1 MRPVFIGGCPRS
13 GTTLLGAMLGAHS
26 QCLCVPEMPFK
37 FHILLRLDREKTG
50 TVPLPAVAKLLR
62 GRFKFEAWNVS
73 PERVFERLSSSSPS
87 TGSFRSAAYRKIVE
101 ALVGSYADIVG
112 QTTPSVWVDHT
123 PFNIRHVHKLA
134 ECFPDAV
141 FLHLVRDGRGVAS
154 SLLRVDFGPNNIL
167 DAAHSWAE
175 WVGFGLAAEQWDP
188 QRVVRVHFEELVR
201 NPVVVL
207 EDLSNRLDLQWE
219 PQMGMATDFRLP
231 DHTQDFHSLVTDPP
245 DATRANAWEKQ
256 LGARQVELFE
266 SVAEDLLESL
276 GYAVHFGQRARRP
289 NAFERA
295 EAEIQ
300 RIWHAFPN
308 SLKRKLR
315 RSRS

>member
-37 FHILLRLDREKTG
+37 FQMLLRLDREGTG
-50 TVPLPAVAKLLR
+50 TVSLPAVAKLLR

-73 PERVFERLSSSSPS
+73 LDRIFDRLSNSSPS
-87 TGSFRSAAYRKIVE
+87 TGSFRSAAYREVVE
-101 ALVGSYADIVG
+101 ALVGDYADVVG
-112 QTTPSVWVDHT
+112 QTTTAVWVDHT

-134 ECFPDAV
+134 AYFPDAV
-141 FLHLVRDGRGVAS
+141 FLHLIRDGRGVAS

-167 DAAHSWAE
+167 DAARSWAE
-175 WVGFGLAAEQWDP
+175 WLGFGLAAEQWDP

-201 NPVVVL
+201 NPVDVMA
-207 EDLSNRLDLQWE
+207 DLSSRLDLQWE

-231 DHTQDFHSLVTDPP
+231 DHTRDFHSLVAGPP
-245 DATRANAWEKQ
+245 DSTRANAWEKQ
-256 LGARQVELFE
+256 LGPRQVELFE

-289 NAFERA
+289 NAFEKA
-295 EAEIQ
+295 EAGVQ
-300 RIWHAFPN
+300 RIWREVPN
-308 SLKRKLR
+308 FLKRKLR